1 MSCKVDHLISAE
13 ETQDRKL
20 KNENSNHTM
29 YSEINT
35 KIISFKR
42 LKVVPLEEE
51 AELEMGYYHQVL
63 LG

>member
-1 MSCKVDHLISAE
+1 MPGKVDHLISAE
-13 ETQDRKL
+13 ETQDRML